1 MKRLGIIGGGQLGKM
16 AILEARK
23 MDIHTTVLTEEYPSP
38 ASEISNDHIVGS
50 LYDAEKIR
58 ELASKVDV
66 VTIEIEHINVEV
78 LKELE
83 AEGKEIYPQSKVIEL
98 IQDKSKQK
106 ELLNINNIPTSKWK
120 MTTKE
125 SIKDDIKEFGFPV
138 VQKSC
143 RGGYDGRGVFILK
156 EESDI
161 DKMIE
166 GESFLESF
174 IPCEKEIAVM
184 VARSAGGEIKT
195 YPVVEMAF
203 DERTNICDTVI
214 APAMVDASIAKL
226 AKSLAIECVKALD
239 GVGIYGVEMFLTA
252 AGEVLIN
259 EIAPRPHNSGHYTI
273 EGCRTSQYEQFIR
286 AISNYS
292 LGNTEILAPSCM
304 VNVLGEDGYTGSVKV
319 EGINEMLKVDSAYLH
334 LYGKKDTKPFRKM
347 GHITALSST
356 QEDALKKA
364 LDARNHLKIIAK

>member
-38 ASEISNDHIVGS
+38 ASEISNDYILGS
-50 LYDAEKIR
+50 LYDGAKIR
-58 ELASKVDV
+58 ELASRVDV
-66 VTIEIEHINVEV
+66 VTIEIEHIDVET

-83 AEGKEIYPQSKVIEL
+83 AEGKKIYPQSKVIEL

-106 ELLNINNIPTSKWK
+106 ELLNKNNIPTSKWK
-120 MTTKE
+120 RVEGEITE
-125 SIKDDIKEFGFPV
+125 LIKEFGYPV

-156 EESDI
+156 DESDI
-161 DKMIE
+161 DRMIE
-166 GESFLESF
+166 GKSFLEAF
-174 IPCEKEIAVM
+174 VPCEKEIAVM
-184 VARSAGGEIKT
+184 VARNADGEVKT

-214 APAMVDASIAKL
+214 APALIDDETERLAKKL
-226 AKSLAIECVKALD
+226 AVDCVEALD
-239 GVGIYGVEMFLTA
+239 GVGIYGVEMFLTKE
-252 AGEVLIN
+252 GEILIN

-292 LGNTEILAPSCM
+292 LGSTELLAASCM
-304 VNVLGEDGYTGSVKV
+304 VNVLGEDGYTGRVKV
-319 EGINEMLKVDSAYLH
+319 EGVDEMLRVDSTYLH

-347 GHITALSST
+347 GHITALDIT
-356 QEDALKKA
+356 QKGALEKA
-364 LDARNHLKIIAK
+364 LEARECLKIISR